1 MKNRTLFVKIVILA
15 VAGCLGCWERSM
27 GKEPPLK
34 VRAYYLNKKGND
46 KNNGDLAHP
55 WKTINRLNKA
65 GLHAGD
71 KVYFQGGQTFNGT
84 FLIGPGNEGH
94 SGRQVK
100 IGSYGKGAAVLD
112 GGDSSALILYQTGY
126 VTIGN
131 LHLTG
136 TGRKKGNVKDG
147 LSLLEC
153 HHVTLDSLNISGFQK
168 SGLFI
173 YSSSGIRASRIYAH
187 DNGSAGISVEGI
199 DGKLK
204 SRDIQILDCL
214 AENNPGDP
222 TNLTNHSGNGIVVG
236 HCTNVVI
243 DRCVAT
249 NNGWDM
255 PRIGNGPVGIWCY
268 EADSVI
274 IQHCISYRNK
284 TSEGGAD
291 GGGFDLDGGVTNS
304 IIQYCL
310 SYENQGSGYSIFQY
324 WGASP
329 WFNNVIRY
337 NISEN
342 DGFVSD
348 GRGGI
353 YVWNSSDDKN
363 QFYDC
368 LVHNNTVYNTKEAAL
383 SYSEKSERKQFY
395 FYNNI
400 LVGKDSLIK
409 GNKGNDNFQGNLWW
423 SITNKDNVEN
433 IYGKLPGWI
442 GEPHLRSPGNTKL
455 IDPGGLKAYDKY
467 SVPEGSPLRKSGQR
481 LPHFPG
487 ITLAPAEMDFNGKP
501 APEKGIGA
509 SFLK

>member
-1 MKNRTLFVKIVILA
+1 MIILSVTGYFGCCANSLGFSGDGVIGGLKPRT
-15 VAGCLGCWERSM
+15 
-27 GKEPPLK
+27 
-34 VRAYYLNKKGND
+34 YYLNKNGND
-46 KNNGDLAHP
+46 ANNGDLAHP
-55 WKTINRLNKA
+55 WETIDRLNKV
-65 GLHAGD
+65 GLHPGD
-71 KVYFQGGQTFNGT
+71 KVYFQGGQTFQGT
-84 FLIGPGNEGH
+84 FLVGPGNGG
-94 SGRQVK
+94 SPKNPVK
-100 IGSYGKGAAVLD
+100 IGSYGKGAATIH
-112 GGDSSALILYQTGY
+112 GGDSSAIILYQANY
-126 VTIGN
+126 VNIRN
-131 LHLTG
+131 LHLSG
-136 TGRKKGNVKDG
+136 TGRKGGNVKDG
-147 LSLLEC
+147 LSLIEC
-153 HHVTLDSLNISGFQK
+153 RYITLDSLDISGFQK

-173 YSSSGIRASRIYAH
+173 YSSPMIRVSHINAH

-204 SRDIQILDCL
+204 SRNIQILDCL

-236 HCTNVVI
+236 HCTNVLI

-268 EADSVI
+268 EADSVV
-274 IQHCISYRNK
+274 IQNCISYGNK
-284 TSEGGAD
+284 TSVGGAD

-304 IIQYCL
+304 VIQYCL

-329 WFNNVIRY
+329 WYNNIVRY

-353 YVWNSSDDKN
+353 YVWNSSDDKD

-368 LVHNNTVYNTKEAAL
+368 LVHNNTVYNTREAAL
-383 SYSEKSERKQFY
+383 SFSEKSQRKQFH

-400 LVGKDSLIK
+400 FVGKDSLIK
-409 GNKGNDNFQGNLWW
+409 GERGGDVFRGNNWW
-423 SITNKDNVEN
+423 SLTQKNRVEN
-433 IYGKLPGWI
+433 VYGKLTGMI
-442 GEPHLRSPGNTKL
+442 SDPHLRNPGHTKL
-455 IDPGGLKAYDKY
+455 ILPGGLKKYDKY
-467 SVPEGSPLRKSGQR
+467 TVPAGSPLRAGGQAIPVLSGIAAAR
-481 LPHFPG
+481 
-487 ITLAPAEMDFNGKP
+487 MDFNGLP
-501 APEKGIGA
+501 APSKGIGA